1 MVKDMLNFKKD
12 KSFKILFIIYLLG
25 LADDIV
31 FLVAFLGI
39 IALIFWVF
47 WVTIKLKD

>member
-1 MVKDMLNFKKD
+1 MKEEIVQKCIENNYPMLEF
-12 KSFKILFIIYLLG
+12 LGLG
-25 LADDIV
+25 LADHIV